1 MPGSSLENLLSSTG
15 EKRPADRLLKLA
27 LSLNDS
33 ERRRAKWR
41 VQQRQDT
48 CHHRNMLPAS
58 RHQLRK
64 QQQLVAALPQVSCSA
79 KEIQT
84 ENGRSEAQ
92 KFLPAL
98 PSQEMLTEWS
108 ACTRESTS
116 FLTRTYAMEDYKS
129 PLMSEAWM
137 FDKSEA
143 VDSNTLPPVPQ
154 RRCMADFPTTH
165 EWNASLIPVQ
175 EQKARMHGDKRTSNA
190 SDAASQEVL
199 ARFKRGCE
207 DQEPLLNDL
216 QRLQFFFKGGEE
228 PASSHTLQF
237 HQDLKN
243 NFKKAASRVW
253 SHLDPCPPD
262 GAAQALNTTHESGKA
277 QQLDSDLSS
286 GGNCSK
292 SKSRVS
298 SAFRASVEMSVTTQ
312 DTCLSESRKLERE
325 LELSR
330 LQECLE
336 QEEQVLKFD
345 CRSLLEKEQ
354 EQNSRF
360 DAWSSGSRAIYSK
373 LLPES
378 VSSLY
383 SEGLFRRGYNGDQ
396 KEVVSARPHKVLR
409 LPALPVPQVH
419 PFIIPEPGYEQ
430 ATIANLAEDEQESR
444 VSINEPQLPTAPTC
458 RLAKSCRKEWKCT
471 KEAGRAPSEEY
482 ITKMQVKK
490 KAMELFGSTTRKEVS
505 HIDASTQ
512 WEHLKK
518 TGLFS
523 RMVQY

>member
-41 VQQRQDT
+41 VQQRKDI
-48 CHHRNMLPAS
+48 CRHRNMLPAS

-64 QQQLVAALPQVSCSA
+64 QQQLVAALPQVSCSV

-116 FLTRTYAMEDYKS
+116 FLTRTYTMEDYKS

-137 FDKSEA
+137 YDKSESM
-143 VDSNTLPPVPQ
+143 DSNTLPPVPQ
-154 RRCMADFPTTH
+154 QTRMADFSTTH

-190 SDAASQEVL
+190 SGAASQEVL

-216 QRLQFFFKGGEE
+216 QRLQLFFKGGEE

-243 NFKKAASRVW
+243 NFKKAASRVL

-262 GAAQALNTTHESGKA
+262 GAAQEANRMHESGKA

-286 GGNCSK
+286 GGNYSK
-292 SKSRVS
+292 A
-298 SAFRASVEMSVTTQ
+298 SAEMSVTTE
-312 DTCLSESRKLERE
+312 DTALSESRKLERE

-354 EQNSRF
+354 EQNYRF
-360 DAWSSGSRAIYSK
+360 DAWSSGSRAIHSK

-378 VSSLY
+378 NSSLY
-383 SEGLFRRGYNGDQ
+383 SERLFRCGFNGDQ
-396 KEVVSARPHKVLR
+396 KEVASARPRKVLR
-409 LPALPVPQVH
+409 LPALPVH
-419 PFIIPEPGYEQ
+419 PFIIPEPVYEQ
-430 ATIANLAEDEQESR
+430 APIANLAEDEQESR

-458 RLAKSCRKEWKCT
+458 RLANSCRKEWKGT
-471 KEAGRAPSEEY
+471 KEACRAPSEEY
-482 ITKMQVKK
+482 VTKMQVKK
-490 KAMELFGSTTRKEVS
+490 KAMQLFGSTATKEVL